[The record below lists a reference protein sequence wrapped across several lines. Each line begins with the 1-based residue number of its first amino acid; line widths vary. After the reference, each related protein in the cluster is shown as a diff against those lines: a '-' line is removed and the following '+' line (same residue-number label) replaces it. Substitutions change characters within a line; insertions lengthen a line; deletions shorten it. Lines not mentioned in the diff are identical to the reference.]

1 MLTPK
6 QKAVLEF
13 IEEASRQNGYA
24 PSQQEIAEHFGF
36 KSLGTVQNYL
46 VRLERHGFLRK
57 TWNAKRGMAVL
68 RKNPLSLLQGQNP
81 RSQSKSGSF
90 SEDLDSSTTTP
101 LSSSLS
107 QDSGA
112 SLIPL
117 NPSDRRNP
125 SNGKK
130 RKMEAVPT
138 PLSPAL
144 DAVLSQS
151 ENSVVSLPLLG
162 KVAAGL
168 PIEYAEYDQTVEVPL
183 SLFSRPYSSSHR
195 NHFAENHYVLRVKG
209 DSMIG
214 DGILDGDYVIIE
226 KKNRAEQGETVV
238 AMIGNEATIKRF
250 YQKRV
255 PASEDR
261 PAHQQIELRA
271 ANPAYEPILIES
283 LTENDFRIEGIMV
296 GLIRKL

>member
-13 IEEASRQNGYA
+13 IEKASKKNGYA
-24 PSQQEIAEHFGF
+24 PSQQEIAKHFGF

-68 RKNPLSLLQGQNP
+68 RNPTLSGVP
-81 RSQSKSGSF
+81 
-90 SEDLDSSTTTP
+90 SEILDSSTTTP
-101 LSSSLS
+101 LSSSLKNDS
-107 QDSGA
+107 QA

-117 NPSDRRNP
+117 NPHDR
-125 SNGKK
+125 KK
-130 RKMEAVPT
+130 RKMEAVPP
-138 PLSPAL
+138 PLQNAPEASISDQA
-144 DAVLSQS
+144 
-151 ENSVVSLPLLG
+151 SVVSLPLLG
-162 KVAAGL
+162 RVAAGL
-168 PIEYAEYDQTVEVPL
+168 PIEYAEYDQHVEIPL
-183 SLFSRPYSSSHR
+183 SLFSRPSSFSRAAAGSHR
-195 NHFAENHYVLRVKG
+195 ASFAESHYVLRVRG

-214 DGILDGDYVIIE
+214 DGILDGDYVVIE

-250 YQKRV
+250 YKKRI
-255 PASEDR
+255 PASEGI
-261 PAHQQIELRA
+261 PAKDQIELRA
-271 ANPAYEPILIES
+271 ANPAYEPILVES
-283 LTENDFRIEGIMV
+283 MTENDFRIEGVMV